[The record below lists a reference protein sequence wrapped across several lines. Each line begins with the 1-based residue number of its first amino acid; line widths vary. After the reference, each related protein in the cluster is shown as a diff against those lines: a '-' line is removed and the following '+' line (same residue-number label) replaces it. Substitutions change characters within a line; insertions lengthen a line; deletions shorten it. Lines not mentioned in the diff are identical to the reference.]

1 MLNYVDLARK
11 IRWTAIDHVVVTCED
26 IEQSVA
32 FYGGGLGMGIVRLED
47 GRVEVLFG
55 ACKLNLQPEGEQ
67 YGPPKNAGR
76 RWSAN
81 ICFLVNQSISDV
93 EQQLKVRG
101 LRIEDGPVE
110 RRGALGAI
118 TSLYLYDPDDN
129 LIEISEYRIDAEK
142 V

>member
-1 MLNYVDLARK
+1 MMNSVDQTHQVQ
-11 IRWTAIDHVVVTCED
+11 WTAIDHVVVTCED

-55 ACKLNLQPEGEQ
+55 ACKLNLQPKGKR

-81 ICFLVNQSISDV
+81 ICFLVKQGISDV
-93 EQQLKVRG
+93 EELLKVRG
-101 LRIEDGPVE
+101 LHIEDGPVK
-110 RRGALGAI
+110 RRGALGSI

-129 LIEISEYRIDAEK
+129 LIEISEYRTDAEK
-142 V
+142 I